1 MNVNLYINKFF
12 VVCLFILLSI
22 NSSQGTEA
30 WCGLN
35 PEGICLRAL
44 HEDNNKVKALL
55 DRVITYQTIFVG
67 YDLTST
73 RSWFG
78 MNERMGVLVHTDIA
92 LNADYNDEANESVWF
107 TAYRAI
113 NAQCW
118 LRSELLYF
126 YDDWSGKNIIE
137 RPVNY
142 SGSKANGVLLQDMI
156 NRVSPNGYLTDNQGK
171 EIYFCQ
177 GESSVTG

>member
-1 MNVNLYINKFF
+1 MYKKLV
-12 VVCLFILLSI
+12 VVCLFLLFSI
-22 NSSQGTEA
+22 NRVQGVEA
-30 WCGLN
+30 WCGLK

-55 DRVITYQTIFVG
+55 DRVVIYQTIFVG
-67 YDLTST
+67 YDLTSS
-73 RSWFG
+73 RSWFS
-78 MNERMGVLVHTDIA
+78 MNERMGVIVHTDIA
-92 LNADYNDEANESVWF
+92 SNADYDDEANESVWF

-113 NAQCW
+113 GAQCW

-142 SGSKANGVLLQDMI
+142 PSSRANNILLQDMI
-156 NRVSPNGYLTDNQGK
+156 NRVNPNGYLTDNQGR

-177 GESSVTG
+177 EESSVTG